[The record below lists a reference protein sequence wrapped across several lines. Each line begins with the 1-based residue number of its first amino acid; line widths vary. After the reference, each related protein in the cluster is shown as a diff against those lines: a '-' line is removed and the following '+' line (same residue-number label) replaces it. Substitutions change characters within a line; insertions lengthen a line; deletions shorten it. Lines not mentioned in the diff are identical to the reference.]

1 MGEIVAAI
9 GTCHTPY
16 MFTRPPDEN
25 PQQLDQAGASM
36 QELGKV
42 LDETKPDAII
52 FLGADHVE
60 TFSVTCVPTFAIVAG
75 SRAIAR
81 FAGREINL
89 PIHRDMAEDILN
101 KLVTEHSFDVAY
113 SEDAELGHAFAIP
126 FEYVIGKR
134 DIPVIPFFTN
144 VYVPPLPTPR
154 RCAAFGKA
162 IADIVK
168 GRKERVAIIA
178 SGGMSHYPGTS
189 KYLHPEFDFDRWLLS
204 QFEVGNADAL
214 LNMTGAQLDE
224 VGNTEMLSWAVL
236 FGAIGPQP
244 GELIDY
250 IPTWHHGLGIM
261 RFLPH
266 RTRKHA
272 PSAQGL
278 AEFGGFK
285 FRNQGFQFYK
295 HPPAEAYGLNKLLFE
310 SRHSADLRERIIKDL
325 DSVAREYDLHGKQRT
340 AAEELINVGK
350 GGLVSEHVG
359 PLAEAGAHPLQALM
373 ALHVIFSTS
382 HERGL
387 QAMASTETKH

>member
-16 MFTRPPDEN
+16 LFTRPPDEN

-36 QELGKV
+36 QDLGKV

-60 TFSVTCVPTFAIVAG
+60 TFSVSCVPTFAIVAG

-81 FAGREINL
+81 FAGREIDL
-89 PIHRDMAEDILN
+89 PIHREMAEDILN
-101 KLVTEHSFDVAY
+101 KLVVDKGFDIAY

-144 VYVPPLPTPR
+144 VYVPPLPTPK
-154 RCAAFGKA
+154 RCAALGQA
-162 IADIVK
+162 IAEIVK

-178 SGGMSHYPGTS
+178 SGGMSHYPGTT
-189 KYLHPEFDFDRWLLS
+189 KYLQPEFDFDRWLLS

-214 LNMTGAQLDE
+214 LNMTGTQLDE

-236 FGAIGPQP
+236 FGAIGPQE

-250 IPTWHHGLGIM
+250 IPTWHHGLGMM

-266 RTRKHA
+266 RGRMSA
-272 PSAQGL
+272 PAKGL

-285 FRNQGFQFYK
+285 FKNEGFQFYK

-310 SRHSADLRERIIKDL
+310 SRHSAELRERIVNDL
-325 DSVAREYDLHGKQRT
+325 DSVAREYDLHGSQRT
-340 AAEELINVGK
+340 AAESMINVGK
-350 GGLVSEHVG
+350 GGLVSDHVG
-359 PLAEAGAHPLQALM
+359 PLAAAGAHPLQALM
-373 ALHVIFSTS
+373 ALHVIFSTT
-382 HERGL
+382 HTRGL
-387 QAMASTETKH
+387 QAMAAGETKH